1 MKTPNHHAVVIV
13 AGGKGLRL
21 GSDIPKQ
28 FLPLANKPMLMHT
41 IEKFYHFDPSIQIVI
56 VLHQHY
62 INYWK
67 ELCTEYKFEIPC
79 ELIEGGETRFQSV
92 KNGLQLIPDHKIVA
106 IHDAARPFVSDKLIA
121 QCYHYAK
128 KEQCGVIPVV
138 DEKNSLRQV
147 QEDSSHKPFDRN
159 CIKIVQTPQVF
170 PAHLIK
176 KAYEASFD
184 SQFTDDATVA
194 EKAGVCVNLI
204 QGEENNIKITTSAD
218 MKLAEFLLKI
228 D

>member
-28 FLPLANKPMLMHT
+28 FLSLANKPMLMHT
-41 IEKFYHFDPSIQIVI
+41 IEKFYHFDQEIQIVV
-56 VLHQHY
+56 VLHQQY
-62 INYWK
+62 INHWK
-67 ELCTEYKFEIPC
+67 ELCVEHQFKIPC

-92 KNGLQLIPDHKIVA
+92 KNGLQLIPDHKIVG
-106 IHDAARPFVSDKLIA
+106 IHDAARPFVSQNLIA
-121 QCYHYAK
+121 QCFHHA
-128 KEQCGVIPVV
+128 EEDQCGVIPVI

-147 QEDSSHKPFDRN
+147 QADSSHKPFDRN

-170 PAHLIK
+170 PAHLLK

-194 EKAGVCVNLI
+194 EKAGFCVNLI
-204 QGEENNIKITTSAD
+204 QGEETNIKITTSAD
-218 MKLAEFLLKI
+218 MKLAEFLLKT